1 MKVFLRMMKFLK
13 PYWTVVVMGFLAS
26 VIFVVF
32 NSSSVWLSAS
42 FIKVLFEGEQ
52 NQVEQTV
59 DTTIPATEEVS
70 DLNNKIKNYTENL
83 IRQENPT
90 ETLKMLCIVIFA
102 IFFFKN
108 VFRFLKALAV
118 KFVQYRLITDIRD
131 ELYNHLHKLSLS
143 FYSRKRTGEINS
155 ILLSDVKDLKNAFTV
170 IFNRAIVE
178 PLNILFTIILLFI
191 ISWEL
196 TLGALLILPITIYVI
211 GKIGNAI
218 RRRSIRNSE
227 QIAGVMSILSETVK
241 GIRIVKAFA
250 MEKFE
255 KNRFFRETRKYFKY
269 MFRTHRLEALS
280 SPLNEILGS
289 LIAITLLWFGGRAVL
304 AGEGLAAE
312 DFLRFIFLLFNIMN
326 PLKKLNKINMSVQR
340 GIAAGTRIFTIL
352 DEEPDI
358 VEKEDAR
365 ELEAFQNSIEYDHVS
380 FSYNKDE
387 GLVLD
392 KIDFSVDKG
401 EVVAFVGQSG
411 AGKTTIVDLL
421 PRFYNIDSGS
431 IKIDG
436 SDIEDLTLSSLREKI
451 GVVTQET
458 ILFND
463 TVRNNIAYGIEE
475 SDPNKVKEAARAANA
490 LEFIEQ
496 LPRGFD
502 TEIGENGVKLSGGQ
516 KQRLTIARA
525 LMKNP
530 PILILD
536 EATSALDT
544 EAEKKVQIAIDNLME
559 NRTVFVIAHRL
570 STITGADKI
579 LVLEGGKIV
588 ERGTH
593 EELLSD
599 KDSLYSYFFNLQ
611 FEV

>member
-1 MKVFLRMMKFLK
+1 MMKFLK
-13 PYWTVVVMGFLAS
+13 PYWSTMVLGLIAS

-42 FIKVLFEGEQ
+42 FIKVLFEGDQ
-52 NQVEQTV
+52 AQVEQTV
-59 DTTIPATEEVS
+59 DTSIPTTEEVN
-70 DLNNKIKNYTENL
+70 DLNNKIKNYTENI
-83 IRQENPT
+83 IRQDTPT
-90 ETLKMLCIVIFA
+90 ETLKVLCLVIFG
-102 IFFFKN
+102 IFFLKN

-155 ILLSDVKDLKNAFTV
+155 ILLSDVKVLKNAFTV

-178 PLNILFTIILLFI
+178 PLNIIFTIILLFI
-191 ISWEL
+191 ISWKL
-196 TLGALLILPITIYVI
+196 TLGALLILPVTIYVI

-255 KNRFFRETRKYFKY
+255 KNRFFRETKKYFHY

-289 LIAITLLWFGGRAVL
+289 LIAIILLWFGGRAVL

-326 PLKKLNKINMSVQR
+326 PLKKLNKINISVQR

-352 DEEPDI
+352 DEEPEI
-358 VEKEDAR
+358 VEKEGAR
-365 ELEAFQNSIEYDHVS
+365 ALTTFKNNIEYNDVS
-380 FSYNKDE
+380 FSYNKEE

-392 KIDFSVDKG
+392 NINFSIKKG

-421 PRFYNIDSGS
+421 PRFYDVNSGS

-436 SDIEDLTLSSLREKI
+436 MDIRDITLNSLRDNI

-463 TVRNNIAYGIEE
+463 TVKNNIAYGIEDADQ
-475 SDPNKVKEAARAANA
+475 SKVREAAKAANA
-490 LEFIEQ
+490 LHFIEE
-496 LPRGFD
+496 LEKGFE
-502 TEIGENGVKLSGGQ
+502 TEIGEDGIKLSGGQ

-544 EAEKKVQIAIDNLME
+544 EAEQKVQVAINRLME

-579 LVLEGGKIV
+579 LVLDKGKIV

-593 EELLSD
+593 DQLLSD
-599 KDSLYSYFFNLQ
+599 KDSLYSYYFNLQ
-611 FEV
+611 FDV